1 MRRVARFVV
10 RPLVVGPLVMLLV
23 AVGIGAFAMRGGTQ
37 PRLERRL
44 PALAYD
50 PRVGEPDLVHPL
62 FESPTPTPSPTAM
75 PSHSPAPKPKPTPT
89 PTKRAA
95 GPSLTAFRGLGA
107 WVDLY
112 DYEFVEAEPAVAD
125 MAAHGVKTLYLQTGR
140 WNKPAPDN
148 ASNFQNY
155 GAVERWLTSA
165 HAHGLKVIG
174 WYLPAYDD
182 MTRDVRRTRAI
193 AQFRSH
199 SGQKF
204 DGLGIDVEYKGQMP
218 SLAAW
223 NRAVAT
229 HAKKVRT
236 ALGSRYAIAAIVP
249 APLAMEVRPES
260 WVGFPWRSL
269 ADVSNVFMPMAY
281 WSFRHDC
288 AEKPEHC
295 AYGYTKGNVERVR
308 ALTGKPRVPVHV
320 IGGVGDEISTD
331 DVSEFVRAANAVD
344 VYGGSLYDYQTTKA
358 EYWPLL
364 GKLD

>member
-10 RPLVVGPLVMLLV
+10 RPLVVGPLVVLLV
-23 AVGIGAFAMRGGTQ
+23 AAGIGAYAFREKPK
-37 PRLERRL
+37 PRAARQAPSL
-44 PALAYD
+44 PYD

-62 FESPTPTPSPTAM
+62 FVSPTPTPSPT
-75 PSHSPAPKPKPTPT
+75 PTLQSKPKPSPT
-89 PTKRAA
+89 PTKRAAA

-140 WNKPAPDN
+140 WNKPAPDSS
-148 ASNFQNY
+148 ANFQDY
-155 GAVERWLTSA
+155 AMVERWLTAA
-165 HAHGLKVIG
+165 HAQGMKVIG
-174 WYLPAYDD
+174 WYLPAYED
-182 MTRDVRRTRAI
+182 MTRDVRRTKAI
-193 AQFRSH
+193 AQYRTK

-223 NRAVAT
+223 NRAVGT

-236 ALGSRYAIAAIVP
+236 ALGSRYPIAAIVP

-260 WVGFPWRSL
+260 WVGFPWKAL
-269 ADVSNVFMPMAY
+269 ADVSNLFMPMAY
-281 WSFRHDC
+281 WSFRNDC

-295 AYGYTKGNVERVR
+295 AFGYTKGNVERVR
-308 ALTGKPRVPVHV
+308 ELTGLPRVPVHV

-331 DVSEFVRAANAVD
+331 DVKDFVRAANEVN
-344 VYGGSLYDYQTTKA
+344 VYGASLYDYQTTKP
-358 EYWPLL
+358 EYWAHLA
-364 GKLD
+364 KLE